1 MKTFTLTLSL
11 GAAALFALQS
21 TTIAQD
27 QPAAGTN
34 PAPAAGAARPAGHAG
49 GRHMDPEARLKLLTE
64 KLGLDADQQ
73 AKIKAIYDKN
83 APKFKELMTKGRENL
98 TDADKTALR
107 DLFKA
112 QMEEV
117 AAVLTPEQKE
127 KLKELHPKGRG
138 EGKPAADK

>member
-1 MKTFTLTLSL
+1 
-11 GAAALFALQS
+11 
-21 TTIAQD
+21 
-27 QPAAGTN
+27 
-34 PAPAAGAARPAGHAG
+34 
-49 GRHMDPEARLKLLTE
+49 MDPEARLKFMTE

-73 AKIKAIYDKN
+73 AKLKAIYDKN
-83 APKFKELMTKGRENL
+83 APKIKELMTKGRENL